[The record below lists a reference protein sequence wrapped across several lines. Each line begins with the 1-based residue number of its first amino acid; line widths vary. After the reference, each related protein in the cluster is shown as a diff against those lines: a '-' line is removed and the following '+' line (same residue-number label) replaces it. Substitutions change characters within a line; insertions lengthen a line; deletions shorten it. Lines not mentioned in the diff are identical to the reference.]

1 MIKVEEKLN
10 FFLYMLSHNAP
21 RMRIFKCS
29 LGTTITPSTITST
42 TSLIRFNKV
51 ILILFDCFVQPR
63 HPNQVYPKIK
73 DNPTFYPLFKNCVG
87 AIDRTHI
94 PIFVALEK
102 HSPFRNRKGT
112 LSINMMVACDFDL
125 NFTFISSGWEGS
137 ARDSRFLRLA
147 MSKGFQVPLGKFY
160 LVDGGYENTPS
171 FLAPYRGV

>member
-1 MIKVEEKLN
+1 MEPHIFKEVTTYLRRKRIIVDTMIKVEEKLN

-21 RMRIFKCS
+21 CMRIFKCS

-73 DNPTFYPLFKNCVG
+73 DNPRFYPLFKNCVG

-112 LSINMMVACDFDL
+112 LSINVTVACDFDL
-125 NFTFISSGWEGS
+125 NIISSGR
-137 ARDSRFLRLA
+137 RDWL
-147 MSKGFQVPLGKFY
+147 
-160 LVDGGYENTPS
+160 
-171 FLAPYRGV
+171 